1 MKTRILGLFG
11 LIMVAFLA
19 TSCLNVQPCP
29 PGTHTSLWSSS
40 CESDQPKPQS
50 SSGSPS
56 KGGSERITLKIGKIF
71 KELSGL
77 QKVLLIPIGIMV
89 GLLFLGFMSCGVVSS
104 CGNEPF
110 ATLRGAGAAFAIC
123 FFALA
128 VFGICF
134 FIAK

>member
-1 MKTRILGLFG
+1 MKTRIIGLFG
-11 LIMVAFLA
+11 LIVVAFLA

-29 PGTHTSLWSSS
+29 SGTHTSFWSSS
-40 CESDQPKPQS
+40 CESDQPEPDPVQER
-50 SSGSPS
+50 SSGS
-56 KGGSERITLKIGKIF
+56 KKITFKVGKIF
-71 KELSGL
+71 GKLSGL